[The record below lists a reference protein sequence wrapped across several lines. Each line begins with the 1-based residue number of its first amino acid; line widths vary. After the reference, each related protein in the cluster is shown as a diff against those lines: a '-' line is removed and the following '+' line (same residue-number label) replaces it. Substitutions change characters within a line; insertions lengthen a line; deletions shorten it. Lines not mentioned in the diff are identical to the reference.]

1 MERRKRFSSTLA
13 VFLAIAFVVFLL
25 YGCESSEKSSSATKA
40 ENAEEYDTY
49 NVRDDIKSY
58 IINEV
63 FPSPSQTEER
73 HALLELAESVE
84 STRFAETESEALDA
98 FLKFR
103 DSLAFCKSLGEIPG

>member
-73 HALLELAESVE
+73 HALLNLRKV
-84 STRFAETESEALDA
+84 LNQHDLQKQN
-98 FLKFR
+98 LKRLTLF
-103 DSLAFCKSLGEIPG
+103 